1 VRHLS
6 EGTLRRIYDEPLA
19 LTAADQAHFDECP
32 DCKPRFDA
40 IANEARA
47 TTALLRVPAFE
58 PEPRAALSLVRARI
72 GREETARPPRW
83 HERWLDRNSPRWRPL
98 ATPGVAILL
107 AAVLVTGLAVSGVA
121 QSLIRVFEPT
131 QLATVQ
137 VSPSD
142 FAQSGALLDY
152 GNVKWLPEPPK
163 MQQLTDAAA
172 AQSQSGLPV
181 LSPASLPKGVSGPVS
196 YGVVSH
202 ATGSLT
208 FDAARLRASAAQ
220 AGVRVSPMPS
230 TIDGSTL
237 VVNGGPAL
245 IEIWGLG
252 TTTETMGI
260 PTLVIAQT
268 RVPTVDSSGANV
280 TQLEDYLLSQPGV
293 PPELAAQI
301 RAIKDPSTTL
311 PIPIPKG
318 LATTESRQ
326 VNGTPAVLIKAVMG
340 AGVVWVKNGVIYAV
354 GGQLTPDQVLA
365 IATSLH

>member
-6 EGTLRRIYDEPLA
+6 DGTLRRIYDEPLA

-47 TTALLRVPAFE
+47 TTARLRVPSFE
-58 PEPRAALSLVRARI
+58 PQARAALSVVQARI
-72 GREETARPPRW
+72 TREETARPARW
-83 HERWLDRNSPRWRPL
+83 YQRWLDRNSPRWRPM
-98 ATPGVAILL
+98 ATPAIAVLL
-107 AAVLVTGLAVSGVA
+107 AAVLVTGLGVSGVA
-121 QSLIRVFEPT
+121 QSLIRVFEPR
-131 QLATVQ
+131 QLQAVQ

-142 FAQSGALLDY
+142 FAQGTALLDY
-152 GNVKWLPEPPK
+152 GNVKWQPEPPK
-163 MQQLTDAAA
+163 LQQLSDAAA

-220 AGVRVSPMPS
+220 AGVRVSP
-230 TIDGSTL
+230 TL

-245 IEIWGLG
+245 IEVWGLG
-252 TTTETMGI
+252 TTRETMGI

-280 TQLEDYLLSQPGV
+280 SQLEDYLLSQPGV

-301 RAIKDPSTTL
+301 KAIKDPSTTL

-318 LATTESRQ
+318 LATTDSTQ
-326 VNGTPAVLIKAVMG
+326 VNGTPAVLIKAVLG